1 MNIVLGSTMRNTRH
15 ERGAVVRCLWYTP
28 DLVSN
33 ARYVVIEGGDYM
45 VKVRPLD
52 DVPMPLAEYWN
63 WRFVPALSP

>member
-1 MNIVLGSTMRNTRH
+1 MNIVAGLPMRYTRH
-15 ERGAVVRCLWYTP
+15 ERGAVVQCIWYTP
-28 DLVSN
+28 DLVTN
-33 ARYVVIEGGDYM
+33 ARYVVIDGGANM